1 MNYRYLVVN
10 TNDAPKP
17 EDFLTSYELSQYQSF
32 KVEKR
37 AAEWLAGR
45 YAAKKLAT
53 DFFTHTMQKMQV
65 KNARNGMP
73 VLQVEG
79 GNHLTI
85 SITHSGAYAAAA
97 IALADNFIGVDIEKV
112 EERPEGWAKEY
123 FTEKELTVNTPAFLT
138 ELWAKKEA
146 ILKLLQIGLTV
157 PAKDIEITGGEVHFY
172 NKALDVW
179 ALRGS
184 PKIAFETKNLD
195 GGYKFVVAYPEVI

>member
-1 MNYRYLVVN
+1 MNYRYIIVK
-10 TNDAPKP
+10 TEDAPKA
-17 EDFLTSYELSQYQSF
+17 EDFLTTFELKQYQAF
-32 KVEKR
+32 TVEKR
-37 AAEWLAGR
+37 AKEWLAGR

-53 DFFTHTMQKMQV
+53 DFFTHPMKRMQV
-65 KNARNGMP
+65 KNAKNGMP

-85 SITHSGAYAAAA
+85 SITHSGDYAAAV
-97 IALADNFIGVDIEKV
+97 IALADDLIGIDIEKV

-146 ILKLLQIGLTV
+146 ILKLLQIGLSV
-157 PAKDIEITGGEVHFY
+157 PAKDIEISGGEVRFY
-172 NKALDVW
+172 NKALDIW
-179 ALRGS
+179 ALKGS

-195 GGYKFVVAYPEVI
+195 GGYKLVVAYPDII

>member
-10 TNDAPKP
+10 TKDAPKP
-17 EDFLTSYELSQYQSF
+17 EDFLTNYELKQYQGF
-32 KVEKR
+32 TMEKR

-45 YAAKKLAT
+45 YAAKQLAM
-53 DFFTHTMQKMQV
+53 DFFTYPMKKMQI
-65 KNARNGMP
+65 KNAKHGMP

-85 SITHSGAYAAAA
+85 SITHSGDYAAAA
-97 IALADNFIGVDIEKV
+97 IALAEDYIGIDIEKV
-112 EERPEGWAKEY
+112 EERPESWAKEY

-157 PAKDIEITGGEVHFY
+157 PTKEIEITGGEIHFY
-172 NKALDVW
+172 GKTLDIW
-179 ALRGS
+179 ALKGS

-195 GGYKFVVAYPEVI
+195 GGYKFVLAYPDIV